1 MTQLTPSQLTHIAA
15 KTNQRGAAFEHPYTF
30 ITANAGGGDT
40 LIQITVHVIA
50 HDFNEM
56 GQDRMVKGFW
66 ASYPEGN
73 PVDIPAVN
81 QTISGVLDNVE
92 KRIVQDVRRPT

>member
-1 MTQLTPSQLTHIAA
+1 MGTPLTPSQLAHIAA
-15 KTNQRGAAFEHPYTF
+15 KTNERGAEFEHPYTF
-30 ITANAGGGDT
+30 VSANAGGGDT
-40 LIQITVHVIA
+40 LIQITAHVLVQ
-50 HDFNEM
+50 DFNET

-81 QTISGVLDNVE
+81 ATIEGVLDNVE
-92 KRIVQDVRRPT
+92 KRIKQDIRA